1 MNFKKIMATAIIGTM
16 CLSGVACS
24 KQLPAETTPTSA
36 SAEITTTAPV
46 KQYTGSWYRAT
57 GFELTSIEF
66 TGSTMA
72 TTKDGESL
80 PQVAED
86 KDVKLVVVSPEL
98 VSAGINKN
106 IDVQFIS
113 FNADGVA
120 DKMDGLQPEQYTVT
134 TDEATGTLTITF
146 NDDIVEE
153 GKTAAFT
160 ISATCDINPEL
171 MYADKGFVAI
181 IVVGDATKVSFNNAG
196 QASEPTESSESGE
209 SSEASETSEASE
221 SSETSETT

>member
-36 SAEITTTAPV
+36 SAEISTTAPV

-196 QASEPTESSESGE
+196 QASEPTESSSAESGE
-209 SSEASETSEASE
+209 SSETSETSEASETSE
-221 SSETSETT
+221 TT